1 MCVDGKRL
9 NACARKTKHT
19 KVSYCC
25 WNFISY
31 FNDLI
36 FVFVNIT
43 GISNDYL
50 LRSRLN
56 NLIVVTSNNVTKCV
70 SGFVSILE

>member
-9 NACARKTKHT
+9 NAKHT
-19 KVSYCC
+19 KVSY
-25 WNFISY
+25 ISY

-43 GISNDYL
+43 SISNDYL

-56 NLIVVTSNNVTKCV
+56 NLIVVTSNDVTKCV